1 MWIFLLTFRF
11 WIVSS
16 IFIKFTIMI
25 YFHTIFLRK
34 KILFLDKYE
43 KERKFSSS
51 YMFPRIKT
59 LVFSGLDTKDQ
70 KERCLILFLSAFII
84 SIPKIKESYSKSS
97 FWLFSG
103 RKSNETDLRIV
114 PTVIVESHH
123 ITLVQLCCL
132 KAPSVHE
139 ESLLVFMGRQKASCP
154 KMAQR

>member
-1 MWIFLLTFRF
+1 
-11 WIVSS
+11 
-16 IFIKFTIMI
+16 
-25 YFHTIFLRK
+25 
-34 KILFLDKYE
+34 
-43 KERKFSSS
+43 
-51 YMFPRIKT
+51 MFPRIKT

-84 SIPKIKESYSKSS
+84 SIHKIKVLKKTI
-97 FWLFSG
+97 FKITFLII
-103 RKSNETDLRIV
+103 SNETDLRILS
-114 PTVIVESHH
+114 TVIVESHH